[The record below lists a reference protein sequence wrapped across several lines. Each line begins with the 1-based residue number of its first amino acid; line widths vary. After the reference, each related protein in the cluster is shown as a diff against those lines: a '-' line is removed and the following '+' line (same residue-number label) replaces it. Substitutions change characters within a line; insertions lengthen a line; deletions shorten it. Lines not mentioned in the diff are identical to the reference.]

1 MEGLHDKERQGEYFG
16 ERRKQQ
22 PQQGDAVRRTGGGI
36 SGGTGVSDY
45 PENFSSRFGE
55 IDLVAREGR
64 YLVFV
69 EVKYRATARG
79 GHPLEAVDAG
89 KRRRIRKTADFYCL
103 RYGYGEDTPCR
114 FDVVGM
120 LGDEVIHVRDAFER

>member
-1 MEGLHDKERQGEYFG
+1 MRGNILAERVISN
-16 ERRKQQ
+16 RRKGTQYETKAAEYLKA
-22 PQQGDAVRRTGGGI
+22 QGFEI
-36 SGGTGVSDY
+36 LQK
-45 PENFSSRFGE
+45 NFSSRFGE

-89 KRRRIRKTADFYCL
+89 KQRRIKKTADFYCL

-114 FDVVGM
+114 FDVVGIIGEEM
-120 LGDEVIHVRDAFER
+120 IHVRNAFEG

>member
-1 MEGLHDKERQGEYFG
+1 MIKKDRGNTLAKGANSNRSKGTQYEERAAEYLEAQGF
-16 ERRKQQ
+16 RIIQK
-22 PQQGDAVRRTGGGI
+22 
-36 SGGTGVSDY
+36 
-45 PENFSSRFGE
+45 NFSSRFGE

-64 YLVFV
+64 YLVFI

-114 FDVVGM
+114 FDVVGV

>member
-22 PQQGDAVRRTGGGI
+22 PQQGDAVRRKGRGI
-36 SGGTGVSDY
+36 FRIIQK
-45 PENFSSRFGE
+45 NFSSRFGE